1 MATPQETKWYDETTV
16 ELMAPTMLPELHLL
30 KRVKPNA
37 SASSGNNLYVNHA
50 SWKKCFGFSNTRCFV
65 AGKSEGAPLLGAVG
79 GPQQG
84 HGAPQVRMEM
94 IETHTVCNQH
104 VPQLPRNGKVQA
116 LLLLPFRVVCG
127 RVAL

>member
-1 MATPQETKWYDETTV
+1 MRAEK
-16 ELMAPTMLPELHLL
+16 
-30 KRVKPNA
+30 NA
-37 SASSGNNLYVNHA
+37 
-50 SWKKCFGFSNTRCFV
+50 FGFSNTRCFV

-104 VPQLPRNGKVQA
+104 VPELPRHGKVQA
-116 LLLLPFRVVCG
+116 LLLLPFRAVRPCCFVMSQGADAVPVVKPILLSDN
-127 RVAL
+127 RNVFFRFMKQRRFHIL